1 MNYRKISTDRQFKDA
16 TGYNRSS
23 FENLL
28 FDFTSTYFDL
38 NGQSYEDYL
47 EENVQQEPKLKTL
60 GDALFFVLFQMKNDL
75 IFGSL
80 GVVFDMSASSALNNF
95 NYFSE
100 LVTIQPVYQSPQ
112 TKFDTNGSVWPV
124 KSFFMASKAE
134 YPCLV
139 AVDKKALI
147 RKKRLPVSML

>member
-1 MNYRKISTDRQFKDA
+1 MDYRTISTDRQFKDA

-60 GDALFFVLFQMKNDL
+60 GDALFFVLFQIKNDL

-80 GVVFDMSASSALNNF
+80 GVVFDMSASSALNNC
-95 NYFSE
+95 NYLGRVSCSSVAAKERLAPPSVEQLFIGRQAV
-100 LVTIQPVYQSPQ
+100 LFCRAA
-112 TKFDTNGSVWPV
+112 KAFD
-124 KSFFMASKAE
+124 
-134 YPCLV
+134 PCIVPRTL
-139 AVDKKALI
+139 
-147 RKKRLPVSML
+147 